1 MLFLKVVH
9 YFPAILVLF
18 LCINTKKYQWIPYK
32 NPIKCLDIIANNCKS
47 MSKNT
52 FILILVKRNHQD
64 RSGHFRKF
72 CQKVLSPFVV
82 VFGVYFTADIA
93 GWRNIFWPSDWLL
106 SSHTIRYPS
115 FGQIY
120 MNSLTFIG
128 FSCLKIRLLD
138 K

>member
-1 MLFLKVVH
+1 MLFSKVVH

-18 LCINTKKYQWIPYK
+18 LCINTKKYQWIPNK
-32 NPIKCLDIIANNCKS
+32 NPIKCLEVIANNCINI
-47 MSKNT
+47 SKKYVYINISEKKPSRQEWT
-52 FILILVKRNHQD
+52 I
-64 RSGHFRKF
+64 RKF
-72 CQKVLSPFVV
+72 CQKVLSPFLV

-93 GWRNIFWPSDWLL
+93 GWRNIFLPSDWLL